1 MNIKIYPDPIL
12 LKSCSEIKNIDK
24 DLIDLINSMI
34 NTMREAEGIGLAA
47 PQVGILKRVF
57 VCQDFSDES
66 KETFLTM
73 INPKIIDTEG
83 RVESKE
89 GCLSIPGYYDYVYRA
104 EKIQIEALDINGKS
118 KIYLTDGMQSI
129 VFQHEYDH
137 LDGILFPYR
146 MSQIKRDI
154 FMKKINRE
162 FK

>member
-47 PQVGILKRVF
+47 PQVGVLKRVF

-118 KIYLTDGMQSI
+118 KTYLTDGMQSI